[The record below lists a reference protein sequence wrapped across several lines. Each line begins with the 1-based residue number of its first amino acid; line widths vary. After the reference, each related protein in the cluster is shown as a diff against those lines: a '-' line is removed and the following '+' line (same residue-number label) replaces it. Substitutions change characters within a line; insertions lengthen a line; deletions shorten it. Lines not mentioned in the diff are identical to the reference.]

1 MTINMSR
8 SVNKRSGYQQ
18 NPITDKSS
26 IGTIAA
32 DFNGAIIGRFTRGRT
47 DKAFVVSA
55 EKLERQL
62 GQAISLTVSALGE
75 AQVQAYEALRYG
87 AQQMVVSRL
96 IASDAVN
103 KLLIVGTGVAPA
115 GGGAAPAVWSTGLQS
130 AGLPA
135 GGLIA
140 FKHLDCFN
148 DGLVCQIN
156 ASVTEDSK
164 AALVASKVITVQFAD
179 PVDGKIIIGPFTGS
193 LDPEARDEYRKSYF
207 IQDVIEAG
215 TSALEVVEV
224 ASGAEVPVTSPFY
237 GLLNNKPKFASETLK
252 YFTEGMTV
260 YTAAEL
266 AAGVDRLRRSRPN
279 FTYLSVGGSENVAL
293 ITAVGD
299 LGAEINKQFVFDVPG
314 RFDPQAAVRFVESLG
329 ASVKTLYAQAFWAP
343 LRRDNPI
350 AGGKAFFGTSGQQ
363 IGLRCARN
371 AQVNAKG
378 IAPRNQPIAGSDYGL
393 SATNTSQT
401 FEPENDDL
409 ELLAANQI
417 NPCIFKDYPTG
428 GAKYAWVDSLTGAQT
443 DGATK
448 LIAVA
453 EMATFLDD
461 NTSSFGQ
468 QALQKPMKQA
478 IKMTLEFLGPL
489 LKAMQSA
496 GWLEP
501 TGELN
506 GMAYQAEAMPNE
518 AAPYDTMDVRYDVCY
533 VGTNRK
539 TIGGQTI
546 VRKTSAQA

>member
-18 NPITDKSS
+18 NTISDKSS
-26 IGTIAA
+26 IGSIAG
-32 DFNGAIIGRFTRGRT
+32 DFNGAAVGRFTRGRI
-47 DKAFVVSA
+47 DKAFAVSA
-55 EKLERQL
+55 EKLDRQL
-62 GQAISLTVSALGE
+62 GDSVSLNVTALGE
-75 AQVQAYEALRYG
+75 AKIQAYEALRYG
-87 AQQMVVSRL
+87 AQQMVISRL

-148 DGLVCQIN
+148 DGLDCQIN
-156 ASVTEDSK
+156 ASVTEDAK
-164 AALVASKVITVQFAD
+164 AVLVPSKVITVQFAD

-193 LDPEARDEYRKSYF
+193 LDPDARDEYRKSYF

-215 TSALEVVEV
+215 TSALEVIEV

-266 AAGVDRLRRSRPN
+266 AAGVDRLRRARPN

-293 ITAVGD
+293 ITAVAD
-299 LGAEINKQFVFDVPG
+299 LGLEINKQFVFDVPG
-314 RFDPQAAVRFVESLG
+314 RFDPEAAARFIQSLG

-343 LRRDNPI
+343 VRRDNPI
-350 AGGKAFFGTSGQQ
+350 AGGKAWFGTSGQQ

-371 AQVNAKG
+371 AQVNAQG

-393 SATNTSQT
+393 SGTNASQT
-401 FEPENDDL
+401 YDPSDDEL
-409 ELLAANQI
+409 ELLAENQI
-417 NPCIFKDYPTG
+417 NPCIFKEYPTG

-453 EMATFLDD
+453 EMATCLDD
-461 NTSSFGQ
+461 NVSSFGQ
-468 QALQKPMKQA
+468 QALQKPMNEA
-478 IKMTLEFLGPL
+478 IKMTLRFLGPL

-496 GWLEP
+496 GWFEP
-501 TGELN
+501 TGELE
-506 GMAYQAEAMPNE
+506 GRAYEAEVAPNE
-518 AAPYDTMDVRYDVCY
+518 AAPYDTMDTRYNVCY

-546 VRKTSAQA
+546 VRKSAAQA